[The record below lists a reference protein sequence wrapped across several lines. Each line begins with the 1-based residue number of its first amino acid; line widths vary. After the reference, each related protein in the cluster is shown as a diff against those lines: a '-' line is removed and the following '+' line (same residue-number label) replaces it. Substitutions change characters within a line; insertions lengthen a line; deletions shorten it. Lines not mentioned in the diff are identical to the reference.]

1 MTSGRWPRS
10 VIPMEARI
18 TDQPAFILRR
28 RDWRNTSLILDLFTR
43 DHGCLS
49 VIARGARRN
58 PAKIAYQPFMLLSLG
73 FSGRGDLKTLTSI
86 EARALPVLERN
97 YLPLLYVNE
106 LIHAMLPAG
115 EESGEIFAA
124 YLDLV
129 QASAHEIGEATLR
142 GFELN
147 LLQNLGYFPD
157 ISAEAVTGA
166 TIEAG
171 EHYQFVVN
179 TGFVGCSASA
189 PDSVSGQVIIDWINR
204 DYGHN
209 GVLRLAKAVLRS
221 TIDFN
226 LHGKT
231 LKSRHVY
238 LEMTRGP

>member
-1 MTSGRWPRS
+1 
-10 VIPMEARI
+10 MEARV

-49 VIARGARRN
+49 VMAKGARRN
-58 PAKIAYQPFMLLSLG
+58 PAKTAYQPFMLLSLG
-73 FSGRGDLKTLTSI
+73 FGGRGDLKTLTSI
-86 EARALPVLERN
+86 EGQALPILERN

-115 EESGEIFAA
+115 EASGEIFTD
-124 YLDLV
+124 YLDLLR
-129 QASAHEIGEATLR
+129 SARHEIGEATLR
-142 GFELN
+142 GFELG

-157 ISAEAVTGA
+157 ISVEAVTGSEIDA
-166 TIEAG
+166 AA
-171 EHYQFVVN
+171 HYQFVIN
-179 TGFVGCSASA
+179 TGFVGCSATA
-189 PDSVSGQVIIDWINR
+189 PDCVSGRVIIDWANR
-204 DYGHN
+204 AYEQA

-238 LEMTRGP
+238 LEMTRGS